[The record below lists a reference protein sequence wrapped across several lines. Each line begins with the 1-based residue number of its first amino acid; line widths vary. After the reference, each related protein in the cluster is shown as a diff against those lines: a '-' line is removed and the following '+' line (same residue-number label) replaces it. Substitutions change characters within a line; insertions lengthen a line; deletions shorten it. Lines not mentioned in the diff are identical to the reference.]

1 MRFRV
6 SAKDLIIFIIFCIAL
21 LILSSLAVLNVTSL
35 LTSTEFYGLNFFMG
49 FTKDY
54 IAATLI
60 VFAAVLISIF
70 YSVSSYI
77 FEREK
82 GKGIGLK
89 IGEKDEKGGWIRK
102 RLSDKHGQWTGKD
115 LTFGNKIFNAL
126 KNK

>member
-89 IGEKDEKGGWIRK
+89 IGEKDEKGYSRWAKASEIK
-102 RLSDKHGQWTGKD
+102 KD
-115 LTFGNKIFNAL
+115 AGVEKIVI
-126 KNK
+126 K

>member
-60 VFAAVLISIF
+60 VFAAVLVSIF

-89 IGEKDEKGGWIRK
+89 IGEKDEKDIVDGPK
-102 RLSDKHGQWTGKD
+102 QAK
-115 LTFGNKIFNAL
+115 
-126 KNK
+126 

>member
-60 VFAAVLISIF
+60 VFAAVLVSIF

-82 GKGIGLK
+82 GNASKYIKTIISNGISR
-89 IGEKDEKGGWIRK
+89 IVEVSKDEYWANLNRIDAKG
-102 RLSDKHGQWTGKD
+102 
-115 LTFGNKIFNAL
+115 
-126 KNK
+126 

>member
-6 SAKDLIIFIIFCIAL
+6 SATDLIIFIIFCIAL

-60 VFAAVLISIF
+60 VFAAVLSSIF
-70 YSVSSYI
+70 YSGSSYI

-82 GKGIGLK
+82 GKGSFKSWQFIQSSRSLHHRVQSYQGCN
-89 IGEKDEKGGWIRK
+89 GWRWE
-102 RLSDKHGQWTGKD
+102 DQVG
-115 LTFGNKIFNAL
+115 
-126 KNK
+126 